1 MLIRNGK
8 IYLQKLLTKL
18 SRVSLLLL
26 FACSGLGQ
34 KFDSLFVDRAVEREN
49 KFNELVESTWIQ
61 FPKLGLYCEKETSY
75 HKVFCKIQTVLSFRK
90 LSEYLEIPIFESGPH
105 TKYYLELNSPSEFGH
120 YNPEFP
126 LKLREYLLPAKTSPN
141 LYALTLPIYER
152 LIRNTAREFFIVYQK
167 LDSNPKFF
175 RKEADRYLL
184 LVEENR
190 LDPYYLDRFI
200 LFLYP
205 AFTDNEDPEESSRF
219 VYLKGDETM
228 DAQVVK
234 ELVGFWI
241 RRKADGTDTEF
252 VLGLVELL
260 KLYDPE
266 FYQNRTAPKNN

>member
-8 IYLQKLLTKL
+8 IYLLRLLIKLSNLSFLFLFSCSLIGQKL
-18 SRVSLLLL
+18 
-26 FACSGLGQ
+26 
-34 KFDSLFVDRAVEREN
+34 DSVFVDKKVERET
-49 KFNELVESTWIQ
+49 KFKDLVVSTWIQ
-61 FPKLGLYCEKETSY
+61 FPKLGLYCEKELSY
-75 HKVFCKIQTVLSFRK
+75 HKIFCKIQTVLSFRK
-90 LSEYLEIPIFESGPH
+90 IAEYLDIQIFESGPH
-105 TKYYLELNSPSEFGH
+105 TKYYLELNSTDSFGH

-126 LKLREYLLPAKTSPN
+126 VKLREYLLPAKTN
-141 LYALTLPIYER
+141 ETLFTLTLPIYER
-152 LIRNTAREFFIVYQK
+152 LVRNTAREFFIVYQK

-219 VYLKGDETM
+219 VYRKGDETM
-228 DAQVVK
+228 EAQVVK

-241 RRKADGTDTEF
+241 RRKADGTDTDF
-252 VLGLVELL
+252 ILGLVDLL
-260 KLYDPE
+260 KLYDSD
-266 FYQNRTAPKNN
+266 FYQNRTAPSS

>member
-1 MLIRNGK
+1 M
-8 IYLQKLLTKL
+8 
-18 SRVSLLLL
+18 
-26 FACSGLGQ
+26 
-34 KFDSLFVDRAVEREN
+34 FVDKSIEREN
-49 KFNELVESTWIQ
+49 KLKDLIESTWIQ
-61 FPKLGLYCEKETSY
+61 FPKLGLYCEKEISY
-75 HKVFCKIQTVLSFRK
+75 HKIFCKIQTVVSFKK
-90 LSEYLEIPIFESGPH
+90 LSEYFGIQIFESGPH
-105 TKYYLELNSPSEFGH
+105 SKYYLELNSPSEFGH

-126 LKLREYLLPAKTSPN
+126 LKLREYLIPAKTNPI
-141 LYALTLPIYER
+141 LYKVTLPIYES
-152 LIRNTAREFFIVYQK
+152 LLRNTAREFFIVFQK

-175 RKEADRYLL
+175 RKEAERYLL

-190 LDPYYLDRFI
+190 LDPFYLDRFI

-219 VYLKGDETM
+219 VYRKGDDNI

-252 VLGLVELL
+252 ILGLVDLL

-266 FYQNRTAPKNN
+266 FYQYRTAQITN